1 MLSGIG
7 FLSIEEDVMSTLGA
21 TTLLLVV
28 TIRVLGVNRTN
39 ATESWYTSDQ
49 AIAGHQL
56 YNNFCAECHRPDLS
70 GAMGPALLGS
80 NFKQR
85 WGGKTV
91 EKLYKFEHLSMPPLS
106 PGSLT
111 ANELFPITAYILKMN
126 GLAEGNTALSEE
138 TAAQLTLP
146 K

>member
-1 MLSGIG
+1 MLAAIG
-7 FLSIEEDVMSTLGA
+7 FLSIGEDVMSRRGA
-21 TTLLLVV
+21 TITLLIV
-28 TIRVLGVNRTN
+28 TVLVLGLNRTN
-39 ATESWYTSDQ
+39 AAESWYTSDQ
-49 AIAGHQL
+49 AAAGHQL

-80 NFKQR
+80 TFKER

-91 EKLYKFEHLSMPPLS
+91 EELYKFEHLSMPPLS

-111 ANELFPITAYILKMN
+111 ANELFPITAYILKKN
-126 GLAEGNTALSEE
+126 GLAAGNTALSEE
-138 TAAQLTLP
+138 TAARLTLP